1 MANEIEVL
9 IMLNIPPEKFISS
22 LIKSSLVRN
31 VAEAYNKKNQAQ
43 KKNQIY
49 LNYGTLPSSS
59 PPSLFSTFPSSPP
72 PFPPLSLPSPPL
84 SPLSPPPSP
93 PPFPHPSFPS
103 SYYFCFF

>member
-49 LNYGTLPSSS
+49 LNSGILIP
-59 PPSLFSTFPSSPP
+59 
-72 PFPPLSLPSPPL
+72 
-84 SPLSPPPSP
+84 
-93 PPFPHPSFPS
+93 
-103 SYYFCFF
+103 